1 MKYLGQGLVTVNTRQ
16 VLACDKTNTSLE
28 ASGGQGVGILRLLLF
43 FSNHG
48 AKHSTCFKTR
58 IQLMKMFYCKYGKL
72 SYKPH
77 ANHQNF
83 IK

>member
-43 FSNHG
+43 FSNHWSQTQHLLQD
-48 AKHSTCFKTR
+48 KNSVNENV
-58 IQLMKMFYCKYGKL
+58 LL
-72 SYKPH
+72 
-77 ANHQNF
+77 
-83 IK
+83 